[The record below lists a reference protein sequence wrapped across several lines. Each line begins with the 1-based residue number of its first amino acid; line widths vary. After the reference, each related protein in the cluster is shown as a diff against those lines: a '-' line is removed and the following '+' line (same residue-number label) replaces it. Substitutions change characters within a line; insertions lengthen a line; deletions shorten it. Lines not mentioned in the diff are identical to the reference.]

1 MSAHSPIDP
10 FMPGDE
16 EQLLVP
22 PSVKRR
28 RAQALRV
35 RRRRLLVADV
45 GLGALLAL
53 IGLVAAPGLAVLGI
67 AALLVLIGCAISLA
81 YGPLRRRARRRQL
94 AARKG
99 G

>member
-10 FMPGDE
+10 FTPEE

-22 PSVKRR
+22 ASVRRR

-53 IGLVAAPGLAVLGI
+53 IGLVTAPGLAVLGI
-67 AALLVLIGCAISLA
+67 ASLLVLVGCAISLA
-81 YGPLRRRARRRQL
+81 YGPLRRRARRRRA
-94 AARKG
+94 AARARS
-99 G
+99 